1 MSGMTALPAGTIHDI
16 VPADLTKALRHNA
29 KALAAWHTITPL
41 ARNEW
46 LCWTISVKQQKTRD
60 DHVMRTAKELAEGKR
75 RPCCW
80 MGCIHR
86 TDKEVSPSVRGVL
99 EKKGKK

>member
-1 MSGMTALPAGTIHDI
+1 MSKQSIAEGTAHKL
-16 VPADLTKALRHNA
+16 PADLKKALISA
-29 KALAAWHTITPL
+29 PSALAAWQSLTPL

-46 LCWTISVKQQKTRD
+46 ICWTVTVKQQKTRD
-60 DHVMRTAKELAEGKR
+60 EHIKRVVSELKEGMR

-86 TDKEVSPSVRGVL
+86 TDKAVSPSVQWVL
-99 EKKGKK
+99 DKRSKAR

>member
-1 MSGMTALPAGTIHDI
+1 MAKEEIADGTVHKM
-16 VPADLTKALRHNA
+16 PADLKKALTSA
-29 KALAAWHTITPL
+29 PAARVAWQGLTSL

-46 LCWTISVKQQKTRD
+46 ICWTVTVKQQKTRGN
-60 DHVMRTAKELAEGKR
+60 HVKRVVSELKEGMR

-86 TDKEVSPSVRGVL
+86 TDKPISPSIKWVL
-99 EKKGKK
+99 NKRSKAT

>member
-1 MSGMTALPAGTIHDI
+1 MANIISGGTAHQLPE
-16 VPADLTKALRHNA
+16 DLRKSLSSNP
-29 KALAAWHTITPL
+29 KALAAWEDISPL

-46 LCWTISVKQQKTRD
+46 ICWTVSVKTSATREN
-60 DHVMRTAKELAEGKR
+60 HVKRSVTELADGKR

-86 TDKEVSPSVRGVL
+86 TDKKLSPTQKWVL
-99 EKKGKK
+99 GRQSGAANR

>member
-1 MSGMTALPAGTIHDI
+1 MTKVSSGTAHELPEDLRKSLSSH
-16 VPADLTKALRHNA
+16 PA
-29 KALAAWHTITPL
+29 ALAAWEDISPL

-46 LCWTISVKQQKTRD
+46 ICWTVTVKTSATRQN
-60 DHVMRTAKELAEGKR
+60 HIKRTITELAEGKR

-86 TDKEVSPSVRGVL
+86 TDKAMSATQKWVLSRQSGTPSR
-99 EKKGKK
+99 

>member
-1 MSGMTALPAGTIHDI
+1 MKLADGTVHTL
-16 VPADLTKALRHNA
+16 PADLKEALSLQPVALR
-29 KALAAWHTITPL
+29 AWQSLTPL

-46 LCWTISVKQQKTRD
+46 ICWVISVKQEKTREN
-60 DHVMRTAKELAEGKR
+60 HVARTITELVGGVR

-86 TDKEVSPSVRGVL
+86 TDKELSPSVKGIL
-99 EKKGKK
+99 EKRKRA